1 MMWGTVLAIALWV
14 SIDPT
19 RLVIGGVLMSRPR
32 ARHNLFAYWLGGLVA
47 GVAPGVGAL
56 VLLHGSLLK
65 EMEDARSA
73 LARFTSGYFQIAVGV
88 LMLSIAAVVSAG
100 RYGGAPSAPA
110 LQPTPTPSAW
120 VIARMR
126 QALQGGNPWVAF
138 GIGVVSTMPPIDYL
152 FVLIIIVSSGAGIGT
167 QLGAV
172 VIFTVLVLVLVE
184 VPLVSYLVKPAKT
197 ELAMLRLQRWAVVNR
212 RRILIVVPAVAGLM
226 LVNAGISSI

>member
-32 ARHNLFAYWLGGLVA
+32 ARHNLFAYWLGGLAA

-65 EMEDARSA
+65 DMEEARST
-73 LARFTSGYFQIAVGV
+73 LARFTSGYFQVAVGV
-88 LMLSIAAVVSAG
+88 LMLLIAVVVSAG
-100 RYGGAPSAPA
+100 SYGGAPSPT

-126 QALQGGNPWVAF
+126 HALQGGNPWVAF

-152 FVLIIIVSSGAGIGT
+152 FVLVIIVSSGAGIAT

-172 VIFTVLVLVLVE
+172 VIFTVMVLVLVE
-184 VPLVSYLVKPAKT
+184 VPLVSCLVMPART
-197 ELAMLRLQRWAVVNR
+197 ELAMLQLQRWAAVNR

-226 LVNAGISSI
+226 LVSAGMSSI